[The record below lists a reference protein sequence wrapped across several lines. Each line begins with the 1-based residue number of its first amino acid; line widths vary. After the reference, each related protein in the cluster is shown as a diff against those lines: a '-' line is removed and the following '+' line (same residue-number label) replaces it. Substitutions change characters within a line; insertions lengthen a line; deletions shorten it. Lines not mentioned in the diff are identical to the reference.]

1 MSTAG
6 ERNKSKKPRMSLWG
20 YLTRAILCFL
30 LVILFLFWLFEVVL
44 INVVYE
50 QVRRRDLET
59 AGDLLVAAV
68 ADDTLSDTAFRVA
81 VNELI
86 SVSVYRI
93 DGRDATKIVSQNSGT
108 GGSGMWGIPSDRM
121 EELYCRASAAG
132 GSYLTKVTF
141 GGYEVTQNFW
151 QELTGTCAEEGVTA
165 EMMSLLSVRLCS
177 VDNTQYL
184 ILMSTS
190 LVPLD
195 ATVRTIQHQL
205 FWLSLIMFLS
215 ALFLTLVISHH
226 ITKPIIRMNA
236 AAKQLAAGNYN
247 AQFEDD
253 RGYLETQELAAS
265 LSFAAQELSRT
276 DQLQKE
282 LIANISHDLRTPLTL
297 IRGYGETMRDI
308 PGENTPE
315 NIQVIIDE
323 TEHLSELVSDLLDLS
338 RIQSGVRCP
347 IMEFFDLTA
356 AIREVLT
363 RYEAFT
369 KAQGYTVRLETDR
382 DVPVFAD
389 RGMLLQVV
397 YNLINNAIN
406 YTGEDLSVTVRQK
419 VNGEKVRIEVC
430 DTGAGIPADE
440 LPLIWDRYYKV
451 DKVHRIARIGTGLG
465 LSIAKEIL
473 EVHNAAYGVESEI
486 GHGSVFWFELPIS
499 APPEDSQQTESGEN
513 G

>member
-1 MSTAG
+1 MRKPD
-6 ERNKSKKPRMSLWG
+6 EKKRPRPSLWG

-50 QVRRRDLET
+50 QVRRWDLND
-59 AGDLLVAAV
+59 AGEKMVAAV
-68 ADDTLSDTAFRVA
+68 GTDDMAEVAFRLSVD
-81 VNELI
+81 ELI
-86 SVSVYRI
+86 SVAVYRI
-93 DGRDATKIVSQNSGT
+93 EGTEEVKVLSQAAGT
-108 GGSGMWGIPSDRM
+108 GAGSLWGIPDDRLKA
-121 EELYCRASAAG
+121 LYRLCSESGVA
-132 GSYLTKVTF
+132 YMTKVSF

-151 QELTGTCAEEGVTA
+151 QELTGTCREEGVTS
-165 EMMSLLSVRLCS
+165 EMMNLLATRLC
-177 VDNTQYL
+177 DGEDAQYL
-184 ILMSTS
+184 ILLSTS

-195 ATVRTIQHQL
+195 ATVRTIQRQL

-226 ITKPIIRMNA
+226 ITQPIIRMNA

-247 AQFEDD
+247 AQFEDK
-253 RGYLETQELAAS
+253 RGYRETQELAAS
-265 LSFAAQELSRT
+265 LSFAAQELART
-276 DQLQKE
+276 DKLQKE

-315 NIQVIIDE
+315 NIQIIIDE

-347 IMEFFDLTA
+347 MMEFFDLTA
-356 AIREVLT
+356 VIREVMT

-369 KAQGYTVRLETDR
+369 KAQGYTIRLEADC

-389 RGMLLQVV
+389 RGMILQVV

-406 YTGEDLSVTVRQK
+406 YTGEDLSITVRQS
-419 VNGEKVRIEVC
+419 VREGKVRIEVR
-430 DTGAGIPADE
+430 DTGAGIPAQE

-473 EVHNAAYGVESEI
+473 EVHNAAYGVDSEV
-486 GHGSVFWFELPIS
+486 GHGSSFWFELPIS
-499 APPEDSQQTESGEN
+499 APPEDVGRQTEQG
-513 G
+513 GKT

>member
-1 MSTAG
+1 MSKT
-6 ERNKSKKPRMSLWG
+6 ETEKRPHTSLWG

-30 LVILFLFWLFEVVL
+30 LVILVLFWLFEVVL

-50 QVRRRDLET
+50 QVRRSDLEIV
-59 AGDLLVAAV
+59 GNKLIAAV
-68 ADDTLSDTAFRVA
+68 GTEELSDVAFRLSVD
-81 VNELI
+81 ELV

-93 DGRDATKIVSQNSGT
+93 KGMEGTKVLSQSAGT
-108 GGSGMWGIPSDRM
+108 GAGGLWSIPADRL
-121 EELYCRASAAG
+121 EQLYRLASEQD

-151 QELTGTCAEEGVTA
+151 QELTGTCHEEGVTS
-165 EMMSLLSVRLCS
+165 EMMNLLSVRVCEK
-177 VDNTQYL
+177 DNVQYL
-184 ILMSTS
+184 LLLSTS
-190 LVPLD
+190 LVPLE

-205 FWLSLIMFLS
+205 FWLSLIVFLS

-226 ITKPIIRMNA
+226 ITRPIIRMNA

-247 AQFEDD
+247 AQFED
-253 RGYLETQELAAS
+253 RHGYRETQELAAS
-265 LSFAAQELSRT
+265 LSFAAQELART
-276 DQLQKE
+276 DRLQKE

-315 NIQVIIDE
+315 NIQIIIDE

-347 IMEFFDLTA
+347 MMEFFNLTA
-356 AIREVLT
+356 VIREVMT

-369 KAQGYTVRLETDR
+369 KAQGYAIRLEADC

-389 RGMLLQVV
+389 RGMILQVV

-406 YTGEDLSVTVRQK
+406 YTGKDLSVTVRQS
-419 VNGEKVRIEVC
+419 VHDGKVRIEVR

-440 LPLIWDRYYKV
+440 IPLIWDRYYKV

-473 EVHNAAYGVESEI
+473 EVHNAAYGVDSEV
-486 GHGSVFWFELPIS
+486 GHGSSFWFELPVS
-499 APPEDSQQTESGEN
+499 APPEETERPTNETG
-513 G
+513 GTV

>member
-1 MSTAG
+1 MSTADT
-6 ERNKSKKPRMSLWG
+6 KKRPRVSLWG

-30 LVILFLFWLFEVVL
+30 LAILVLFWLFEVVL
-44 INVVYE
+44 LNVVYE
-50 QVRRRDLET
+50 RVRRRDLET
-59 AGDLLVAAV
+59 AGNKLAEAV
-68 ADDTLSDTAFRVA
+68 ANDTLTDTAFRVA
-81 VNELI
+81 VDELI

-93 DGRDATKIVSQNSGT
+93 ENGAGVKVLSQSYGT
-108 GGSGMWGIPSDRM
+108 GGSGLWGIPAERM
-121 EELYCRASAAG
+121 EELYSRAAANG
-132 GSYLTKVTF
+132 GRYLAKVTF

-151 QELTGTCAEEGVTA
+151 QELTGTCEEDGVTA
-165 EMMSLLSVRLCS
+165 EMMSLLSVRLC
-177 VDNTQYL
+177 NEGNAQYL

-190 LVPLD
+190 LMPLD

-253 RGYLETQELAAS
+253 RGYRETQELAAS

-347 IMEFFDLTA
+347 IMEFFNLTA
-356 AIREVLT
+356 VIREVLM

-369 KAQGYTVRLETDR
+369 KAQGYTIRLETDR

-389 RGMLLQVV
+389 RGMILQVV
-397 YNLINNAIN
+397 YNLINNAVN
-406 YTGEDLSVTVRQK
+406 YTGADLSVTVRQK
-419 VNGEKVRIEVC
+419 VSGGKVRIEVC

-473 EVHNAAYGVESEI
+473 EVHNAVYGVESEI
-486 GHGSVFWFELPIS
+486 GHGSVFWFELPVS
-499 APPEDSQQTESGEN
+499 EPPEDTGHTR
-513 G
+513 

>member
-1 MSTAG
+1 MSTPDVNG
-6 ERNKSKKPRMSLWG
+6 KRKPRVSLWG

-30 LVILFLFWLFEVVL
+30 AFILLLFWLFEVVL

-50 QVRRRDLET
+50 QVRRRDLQA
-59 AGDLLVAAV
+59 AGDRMVAA
-68 ADDTLSDTAFRVA
+68 AGSDTLADTAFRMA
-81 VNELI
+81 VDELI

-93 DGRDATKIVSQNSGT
+93 ESGAGEKVLSQTAGT
-108 GGSGMWGIPSDRM
+108 GGNGLFGIPAGRM
-121 EELYCRASAAG
+121 AELYRLAVQGNGHYEA
-132 GSYLTKVTF
+132 KVTF
-141 GGYEVTQNFW
+141 GGYEITQNFW
-151 QELTGTCAEEGVTA
+151 QELTGTCAEDGVTT
-165 EMMSLLSVRLCS
+165 EMMSLLSVRTCT
-177 VDNTQYL
+177 VQNAQYL
-184 ILMSTS
+184 ILLSTS
-190 LVPLD
+190 LAPLE

-215 ALFLTLVISHH
+215 ALFLTLVVSHH
-226 ITKPIIRMNA
+226 ITRPIIRMNA
-236 AAKQLAAGNYN
+236 AAKQLASGNYN
-247 AQFEDD
+247 APFEGE
-253 RGYLETQELAAS
+253 RGYRETQELAES

-276 DQLQKE
+276 DRLQKE

-323 TEHLSELVSDLLDLS
+323 TEHLSGLVSDLLDLS

-369 KAQGYTVRLETDR
+369 KAQGYTVRLECDR
-382 DVPVFAD
+382 EVPVFAD
-389 RGMLLQVV
+389 RGMILQVV

-406 YTGEDLSVTVRQK
+406 YTGEDLTVTVRQK
-419 VNGEKVRIEVC
+419 TDGGKVRIEVC
-430 DTGAGIPADE
+430 DTGAGIAKDE
-440 LPLIWDRYYKV
+440 IPLIWNRYYKV
-451 DKVHRIARIGTGLG
+451 DKVHRIARVGSGLG

-473 EVHNAAYGVESEI
+473 EVHNAVYGVESEL
-486 GHGSVFWFELPIS
+486 GHGSVFWFELPVS
-499 APPEDSQQTESGEN
+499 APPESAGGGVGE
-513 G
+513 

>member
-1 MSTAG
+1 MSGGKRA
-6 ERNKSKKPRMSLWG
+6 SLWG
-20 YLTRAILCFL
+20 YLTRVILCFL
-30 LVILFLFWLFEVVL
+30 LVVLVLFWLFEVVL

-50 QVRRRDLET
+50 TVRKRDLEN
-59 AGDLLVAAV
+59 AGDRLIEAIGTGELEDAAFAV
-68 ADDTLSDTAFRVA
+68 AVD
-81 VNELI
+81 ELI
-86 SVSVYRI
+86 SVMVYRVE
-93 DGRDATKIVSQNSGT
+93 GTEGTKLLSQSAGA
-108 GGSGMWGIPSDRM
+108 GLWGIPNERLR
-121 EELYCRASAAG
+121 ELYITASEADG
-132 GSYLTKVTF
+132 RYLGKVTF
-141 GGYEVTQNFW
+141 GGYEVTQSFW
-151 QELTGTCAEEGVTA
+151 QALTGTCEEEGVTA
-165 EMMSLLSVRLCS
+165 EMMSLLSVRLCTEG
-177 VDNTQYL
+177 DGQYML
-184 ILMSTS
+184 VLSAS
-190 LVPLD
+190 LVPLN
-195 ATVRTIQHQL
+195 ASVRTIQHQL
-205 FWLSLIMFLS
+205 FWLSLILLLL
-215 ALFLTLVISHH
+215 ALFLTLTISHH
-226 ITKPIIRMNA
+226 ITAPIVRMNA

-247 AQFEDD
+247 AQFEDGG
-253 RGYLETQELAAS
+253 GYRETQELAES

-276 DQLQKE
+276 DRLQKE

-369 KAQGYTVRLETDR
+369 KAQGYSIRLETDR

-397 YNLINNAIN
+397 YNLVNNAIN
-406 YTGEDLSVTVRQK
+406 YTGEDLTVTVRQRTA
-419 VNGEKVRIEVC
+419 GERVRIEVC
-430 DTGAGIPADE
+430 DTGAGIPKDE
-440 LPLIWDRYYKV
+440 IPLIWDRYYKV

-473 EVHNAAYGVESEI
+473 EVHGASYGVESEV
-486 GHGSVFWFELPIS
+486 GQGSVFWFELPIS
-499 APPEDSQQTESGEN
+499 APPEGADGER
-513 G
+513 

>member
-1 MSTAG
+1 MSTQQQSA
-6 ERNKSKKPRMSLWG
+6 KPRIRLWG
-20 YLTRAILCFL
+20 YLARAIFCFL
-30 LVILFLFWLFEVVL
+30 LVMLFLFWLFEVVL
-44 INVVYE
+44 INVVHE
-50 QVRRRDLET
+50 RVRQKDLYNAARQMT
-59 AGDLLVAAV
+59 AAV
-68 ADDTLSDTAFRVA
+68 DAGTLSDVAFRLSTE
-81 VNELI
+81 ELI
-86 SVSVYRI
+86 SVMVYRI
-93 DGRDATKIVSQNSGT
+93 EDGTGTNILSEMSGL
-108 GGSGMWGIPSDRM
+108 GGSGLLGIPAIRM
-121 EELYCRASAAG
+121 EELYRLAAENDG
-132 GSYLTKVTF
+132 QYLTKITF
-141 GGYEVTQNFW
+141 GGYEVTQNIW
-151 QELTGTCAEEGVTA
+151 QALTGTCAEEGVTA
-165 EMMSLLSVRLCS
+165 EMMNLLEVRLYGGA
-177 VDNTQYL
+177 DGAGYL
-184 ILMSTS
+184 ILLSTS
-190 LVPLD
+190 LVPMD
-195 ATVRTIQHQL
+195 ATVRTIQSQL
-205 FWLSLIMFLS
+205 FWLGLIVFLS
-215 ALFLTLVISHH
+215 ALVLTLVVSHD

-247 AQFEDD
+247 AQFEGE
-253 RGYLETQELAAS
+253 RGYRETQELAES

-347 IMEFFDLTA
+347 MMEFFNLTA
-356 AIREVLT
+356 VIREVLT

-369 KAQGYTVRLETDR
+369 KAQGYTVRLESAG

-389 RGMLLQVV
+389 RGMILQVV

-406 YTGEDLSVTVRQK
+406 YTGADLSVTVSLTVTDRC
-419 VNGEKVRIEVC
+419 VRFAVR
-430 DTGAGIPADE
+430 DTGAGIPAEE

-473 EVHNAAYGVESEI
+473 EVHNAAYGVESEV
-486 GHGSVFWFELPIS
+486 GHGSCFWFELPIS
-499 APPEDSQQTESGEN
+499 EPPEETTHLE
-513 G
+513 

>member
-1 MSTAG
+1 MNSTT
-6 ERNKSKKPRMSLWG
+6 EKKKRPPVSLWG

-50 QVRRRDLET
+50 QVRRWDLT
-59 AGDLLVAAV
+59 NAGEKMIAAV
-68 ADDTLSDTAFRVA
+68 GTDELTDVAFRLSVD
-81 VNELI
+81 ELI
-86 SVSVYRI
+86 SVAVYRI
-93 DGRDATKIVSQNSGT
+93 EGTEETKILSQAAGT
-108 GGSGMWGIPSDRM
+108 GAGSLWGIPDDRLK
-121 EELYCRASAAG
+121 ELYCVCSENDGA
-132 GSYLTKVTF
+132 YMTKVTF

-151 QELTGTCAEEGVTA
+151 QELTGTCAEEGVTS
-165 EMMSLLSVRLCS
+165 EMMNLLSVRM
-177 VDNTQYL
+177 NETGGTQYM
-184 ILMSTS
+184 ILLSTS

-205 FWLSLIMFLS
+205 FWLSLNMFLS

-226 ITKPIIRMNA
+226 ISRPIIRMNA

-247 AQFEDD
+247 AQFED
-253 RGYLETQELAAS
+253 RSGYRETQELAAS

-347 IMEFFDLTA
+347 MMEFFNLTA
-356 AIREVLT
+356 VIREVLT

-369 KAQGYTVRLETDR
+369 KAQGYAIRLEAER

-389 RGMLLQVV
+389 RGMILQVV

-406 YTGEDLSVTVRQK
+406 YTGEDLSVTVRQTTLD
-419 VNGEKVRIEVC
+419 GKVRIEVR

-440 LPLIWDRYYKV
+440 IPLIWDRYYKV

-473 EVHNAAYGVESEI
+473 EVHNANYGVDSEV
-486 GHGSVFWFELPIS
+486 GHGSSFWFELPIS
-499 APPEDSQQTESGEN
+499 APPEESGSQLTKS
-513 G
+513 GGS

>member
-1 MSTAG
+1 MST
-6 ERNKSKKPRMSLWG
+6 SDTKKHPRVSLWG

-30 LVILFLFWLFEVVL
+30 LAILFLFWLFEVVL

-59 AGDLLVAAV
+59 AGSKLVEAV
-68 ADDTLSDTAFRVA
+68 ENDTLTDTAFRVA
-81 VNELI
+81 VDELI

-93 DGRDATKIVSQNSGT
+93 ENGKGTKLLSQSAGT
-108 GGSGMWGIPSDRM
+108 GGSGLFGVPAERM
-121 EELYCRASAAG
+121 EELYSCAVENG
-132 GSYLTKVTF
+132 GRYLAKVTF

-151 QELTGTCAEEGVTA
+151 QKLTGTCAEDGVTS
-165 EMMSLLSVRLCS
+165 EMMSLLSVRLFGQDG
-177 VDNTQYL
+177 VQYL
-184 ILMSTS
+184 ILTSTS

-195 ATVRTIQHQL
+195 ATVRTTQHQL
-205 FWLSLIMFLS
+205 FWLSLILFLL

-253 RGYLETQELAAS
+253 CGYRETQELAAS

-356 AIREVLT
+356 VIREVLT

-369 KAQGYTVRLETDR
+369 KAQGYTIRLETDR
-382 DVPVFAD
+382 AVPVFAD

-406 YTGEDLSVTVRQK
+406 YTGADLSVTVRQQ
-419 VNGEKVRIEVC
+419 VRGETVRIEVC
-430 DTGAGIPADE
+430 DTGAGIPANE

-473 EVHNAAYGVESEI
+473 EVHNAAYGVESEV
-486 GHGSVFWFELPIS
+486 GHGSVFWFELPVS
-499 APPEDSQQTESGEN
+499 APPEDTPQTG
-513 G
+513 